1 MTQGLKKIACSV
13 AAATVLAALGGCT
26 GGGGGQPTDQPT
38 DPADTQSSTDGTT
51 PAADPCADGRR
62 TLVAAVQRYVDG
74 YGTPADSSGTPSA
87 SPGPST
93 GDTDLKNAI
102 AQSRAEIERKS
113 CDEQAYE
120 RALSGDLDGV
130 RTRGPLAAAVLLR
143 LGASLT
149 GAARTVKETRDVGP
163 GDDLPRVLA
172 EVAPGSTLRLAPGTF
187 RLARSL
193 VLLQGVTLLGSG
205 PGRTTVSSGAAGA
218 VLLVLTEDR
227 VELSGISVRHTGRR
241 AASGVVGGPTSSLV
255 LTGSRVSGAVESH
268 RAEGGGAGVLMSAR
282 SGDRTARGTTL
293 EVTRSEFSGNS
304 GAGVLLSG
312 RHRASIRGAR
322 FVDNGQCGVCFTG
335 RSDGAVRSSRFSGN
349 TAGVAALDRSRP
361 QLVDDR
367 FSGGLVGVQASG
379 AARPVVLDSV
389 VDGARRAAMIFGDTA
404 SGRVARTTCRN
415 VRFGIVVGP
424 RTFPSVGSN
433 AGCTVSGSR

>member
-93 GDTDLKNAI
+93 GDTDLRNAI

-149 GAARTVKETRDVGP
+149 GTARTVKETRDVGP
-163 GDDLPRVLA
+163 GDDLPHVLA

-218 VLLVLTEDR
+218 VAARADR
-227 VELSGISVRHTGRR
+227 GPGRALGTLR
-241 AASGVVGGPTSSLV
+241 PAHGAT
-255 LTGSRVSGAVESH
+255 SRVRGRGRPDVVPGADRFPGVG
-268 RAEGGGAGVLMSAR
+268 RGGVAPR
-282 SGDRTARGTTL
+282 RRW
-293 EVTRSEFSGNS
+293 RC
-304 GAGVLLSG
+304 
-312 RHRASIRGAR
+312 RGA
-322 FVDNGQCGVCFTG
+322 DVCPK
-335 RSDGAVRSSRFSGN
+335 RRPHRHEAP
-349 TAGVAALDRSRP
+349 RSR
-361 QLVDDR
+361 
-367 FSGGLVGVQASG
+367 
-379 AARPVVLDSV
+379 
-389 VDGARRAAMIFGDTA
+389 
-404 SGRVARTTCRN
+404 
-415 VRFGIVVGP
+415 
-424 RTFPSVGSN
+424 
-433 AGCTVSGSR
+433 